1 MSTDPG
7 LAKGNA
13 EASRRQP
20 RFRMRKAWAS
30 PLRLGRGLRLSAVI
44 AASILMLIGII
55 AGHLHANAV
64 ERWREVQRS
73 SALVIDLLEVK
84 SAILDLETAQR
95 GFLITSDPDYL
106 SPYVSAQSRLDA
118 GLLRLH
124 DSLARSNPDLLP
136 TLERLQ
142 TSFAAKR
149 AEMAEAIEVERSQG
163 FDAARRV
170 VQTDRGMELM
180 NRLRADFA
188 SLTGAAQARSA
199 VSQGELET
207 VVQQRNRVWTLLI
220 LLSLAFGIATLWLVF
235 RFVSTEEAA
244 IEERSRAERANAEN
258 RQKSLFLANMSHE
271 IRTPMN
277 AILGFAQLLG
287 ETASGERER
296 GYAQAIAK
304 SSQVLMG
311 LINDILDLS
320 KIETGKLSLAP
331 QPTNLRELLRVCHTL
346 FWRDAYARGLVLN
359 FDIADDLP
367 DGVLV
372 DSLRLQQILINLIG
386 NAIKFTRHGS
396 VTVRVQSEH
405 SAREPGRLLLRFEVI
420 DTGIGI
426 PESEHVGIFDAFS
439 QLQTPGGSE
448 SGAGLG
454 LSIVRRLVDLMGGRI
469 ALRSAPGQGS
479 TFTVELPDV
488 ERVGASAIGAGQQDA
503 IDVPPLDILVIDD
516 IDLNR
521 ALLEAF
527 FSQSPH
533 RVRSVASGEE
543 GLRAARS
550 AAPDL
555 VFMDIR
561 MPGMD
566 GVETL
571 KHMRAMPELAR
582 AKVVAL
588 TASGLASDDGRYR
601 SAFDGYLRKPFSR
614 EALNGELRRLFGE
627 QVPVSRG
634 PVESAVTPPQLSLSE
649 ADRVAWL
656 DLQQSGVGEC
666 CARAQATLSSDDL
679 RSLLSVLSSVP
690 PSPAFAKVLELR
702 ERVRVAAELFDIVAL
717 EVSLPQLASALERFD
732 RPFGGT
738 QLTGQHEAC

>member
-1 MSTDPG
+1 MSTDPRG
-7 LAKGNA
+7 AKGAA
-13 EASRRQP
+13 EVFRRRP
-20 RFRMRKAWAS
+20 SLRRALVS
-30 PLRLGRGLRLSAVI
+30 PLRLGRSLRMSAVI
-44 AASILMLIGII
+44 AATLLTVIGVI
-55 AGHLHANAV
+55 AGYLHATAV

-95 GFLITSDPDYL
+95 GFLITGDPEYL
-106 SPYVSAQSRLDA
+106 TPYGTAQSRLDV
-118 GLLRLH
+118 GLSRLQ
-124 DSLARSNPDLLP
+124 DNLARANPDLLP
-136 TLERLQ
+136 TLERLK
-142 TSFAAKR
+142 TSFTAKR
-149 AEMAEAIEVERSQG
+149 AEMAEVIEVERRLG
-163 FDAARRV
+163 FNAAREIV
-170 VQTDRGMELM
+170 KTDRGMDLM
-180 NRLRADFA
+180 DQLRVDFA

-199 VSQGELET
+199 VVQGELEKLIL
-207 VVQQRNRVWTLLI
+207 QRNRVWAVLI
-220 LLSLAFGIATLWLVF
+220 VLSLGFGAATLWLVF
-235 RFVSTEEAA
+235 RFATTEEAA
-244 IEERSRAERANAEN
+244 IEERSRAERASAEN

-320 KIETGKLSLAP
+320 KIETGKMSLSP

-359 FDIADDLP
+359 FDTADDLP

-396 VTVRVQSEH
+396 VTVRTQAER
-405 SAREPGRLLLRFEVI
+405 SALLPGKWLLRFDVV

-426 PESEHVGIFDAFS
+426 PESEHVSIFDAFS

-469 ALRSAPGQGS
+469 TLRSSPGQGT
-479 TFTVELPDV
+479 TFTVELPEIEV
-488 ERVGASAIGAGQQDA
+488 VGTAANGASQQDA
-503 IDVPPLDILVIDD
+503 IEVPPLDILVIDD
-516 IDLNR
+516 VDLNR

-543 GLRAARS
+543 GLKAARS
-550 AAPDL
+550 APPDL

-571 KHMRAMPELAR
+571 KHMRAMPELTR

-588 TASGLASDDGRYR
+588 TASSLASDDGRYR
-601 SAFDGYLRKPFSR
+601 SVFDGYLRKPFSR

-627 QVPVSRG
+627 EVPVSRG
-634 PVESAVTPPQLSLSE
+634 VAESLAPLNEVLLSDT
-649 ADRVAWL
+649 DRAAWL
-656 DLQQSGVGEC
+656 SLQQSGVEEC
-666 CARAQATLSSDDL
+666 CDRAQATLSSDDL
-679 RSLLSVLSSVP
+679 RALLSVLASLP
-690 PSPAFAKVLELR
+690 PSPAFNGLLELR
-702 ERVRVAAELFDIVAL
+702 ERIRVAAELFDIVAL
-717 EVSLPQLASALERFD
+717 EVALPELAAALQAID
-732 RPFGGT
+732 RPFRYAG
-738 QLTGQHEAC
+738 LTGKHEAC